1 MPAYRDEERK
11 TWTANF
17 RYTDWMG
24 KQQRKV
30 KRGFKTKREA
40 LAYEN
45 SFKATVNANMD
56 MALENFVDVY
66 FNDKKG
72 EFKHRTE
79 KSKKYMI
86 ERHIIPYLGAKKMNE
101 ISPADILA
109 WQKEIRK
116 KEYSESY
123 QRMLQ
128 NQVTA
133 LFTHANKI
141 YNLTNNPCQKVKKIG
156 KSDVRRLNFWTYDEY
171 KQFIDTFEREERGFV
186 MFEILFWTGCR
197 EGEMLALAKEDI
209 DFEMNQIHIRKTYYR
224 DGGQDYITSPKT
236 EESIRTIDIPIF
248 LKEEIKTYYER
259 LYGYEEDMRLFPI
272 TARAVEKLME
282 RHIVMAGVQ
291 KIDVH
296 SLRHSAV
303 AYLIKQGIPAM
314 IIKERL
320 GHKDIRIT
328 LNTYGHLYPSEQKK
342 VAELMDKLN
351 VANQNAPAGNKGIE
365 Q

>member
-30 KRGFKTKREA
+30 KRGFKTKKEA

-45 SFKATVNANMD
+45 SFKATVNANMN
-56 MALENFVDVY
+56 MTLENFVNVY

-86 ERHIIPYLGAKKMNE
+86 ERHIIPYLGTKKINE

-171 KQFIDTFEREERGFV
+171 KQFIDTFERGERGFV

-209 DFEMNQIHIRKTYYR
+209 DFETNQIHIRKTYYR

-259 LYGYEEDMRLFPI
+259 LYCYEEDMRLFPV

-303 AYLIKQGIPAM
+303 AYLIKQGQYPLFFIRHDDTLPTFIPC
-314 IIKERL
+314 
-320 GHKDIRIT
+320 HVTDI
-328 LNTYGHLYPSEQKK
+328 G
-342 VAELMDKLN
+342 
-351 VANQNAPAGNKGIE
+351 
-365 Q
+365 